1 MIPALRSISTAF
13 VALILTL
20 NTEAQDLPRS
30 NPEAEGV
37 SSKGIL
43 DFVRA
48 TRTSKTELH
57 SFMLLRHGK
66 VVAEG
71 WASPYAPD
79 LRHSLYSCS
88 KTFTATA
95 VGFAVNE
102 GKLKLSDKVI
112 SFFPDQLPPTVSAN
126 LAKLTV
132 EDALMMSDGQDPEPS
147 YAAADTNWVKSFLA
161 APIVHEPGTK
171 FLYNS
176 IGTYMLSAIVQKVT
190 GESVLQ
196 YLKPRLFE
204 PLGITG
210 MDWETDLK
218 GINTG
223 GWGLRLKTEDM
234 AKFAQLFLQKGKW
247 NGKQILPKSWVKK
260 ASTAKIIQH
269 PELPKAK
276 RDSSDWEQG
285 YGYQM
290 WRCRYN
296 AYRGDGAF
304 GQYMIVMPD
313 QDAAL
318 AITAES
324 GNMQEEINLVWK
336 HLLPAMSQKASSGDT
351 TNYAELKKELTA
363 LSLAPLEKSKT
374 AESPQHNG
382 TYQLQAND
390 MKLNAITFK
399 SNDNGTYQVIMKSDT
414 ANYDLNFGAGVWL
427 AGSTNK
433 PGPSLTARARE
444 NRSMLYPAKVTGSY
458 TWKDDHSL
466 QLSLR
471 YIESPHTEN
480 FICVFDDKGVTIRQS
495 NSFEKGKE
503 ILIKGNRI

>member
-1 MIPALRSISTAF
+1 MILALRTISTAF

-71 WASPYAPD
+71 WASPYAPY

-88 KTFTATA
+88 KSFTATA

-112 SFFPDQLPPTVSAN
+112 RFFPDQLPATVSAN

-190 GESVLQ
+190 GEPVLQ

-247 NGKQILPKSWVKK
+247 NSKQILPKSWVKK

-336 HLLPAMSQKASSGDT
+336 HLLPAMSQKSTSGDT
-351 TNYAELKKELTA
+351 STYAELKKELTA
-363 LSLAPLEKSKT
+363 LSLPPLEKSKT
-374 AESPQHNG
+374 AESPQYNG

-390 MKLNAITFK
+390 MKLSAITFK
-399 SNDNGTYQVIMKSDT
+399 SNDNGTYQVLIKSDT

-458 TWKDDHSL
+458 SWKDDHSL

-480 FICVFDDKGVTIRQS
+480 FICVFDDIGVTIHQS

-503 ILIKGNRI
+503 TLIKGSKI